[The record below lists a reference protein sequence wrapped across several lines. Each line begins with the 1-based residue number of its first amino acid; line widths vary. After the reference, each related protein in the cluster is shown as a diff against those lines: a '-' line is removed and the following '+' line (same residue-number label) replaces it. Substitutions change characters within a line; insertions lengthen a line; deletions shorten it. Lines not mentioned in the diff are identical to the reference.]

1 MLIARQHLQFGAC
14 LCVIQ
19 WRFLTTGSSRQ
30 TDSLRQEALR
40 SLRRLAAP
48 RELSALV
55 KLTNAASRGVS
66 LCRSIPC
73 AARSR
78 PL

>member
-1 MLIARQHLQFGAC
+1 MLIARQHLQFCAC

-19 WRFLTTGSSRQ
+19 WRVLRMGSSRQ

-55 KLTNAASRGVS
+55 KLTKAASRSV
-66 LCRSIPC
+66 
-73 AARSR
+73 
-78 PL
+78 

>member
-1 MLIARQHLQFGAC
+1 MLIARQHRQFCAC

-19 WRFLTTGSSRQ
+19 WRVLTTGSSRQ

-40 SLRRLAAP
+40 SLRWLAAP

-55 KLTNAASRGVS
+55 KQKKAASPSV
-66 LCRSIPC
+66 
-73 AARSR
+73 
-78 PL
+78 